1 MRRPKAPSRVT
12 LLLVDSE
19 AGPRRAAAR
28 KLRSRGFRVAQAG
41 GCGQAITLLRAS
53 PPDAVV
59 LDVATDS
66 GAALA
71 TLAKLHAARPRVPVV
86 MLADACE
93 TDIAM
98 HSIELGAVDVL
109 RKPTDIDHLSNRIRG
124 LVASGAA
131 APREKTIAELMIPAS
146 AYRHVY
152 EDEPVQHVI
161 KVLTQSLFA
170 PDPGKLIEKG
180 RRSVL
185 VFSRQ
190 EKFLGCIRLHDIL
203 DLLIAPARREAYQP
217 VEAGMFVAR
226 CKVLGNATAGDLI
239 GEQSFVNEEAPL
251 MEAVLLMVVD
261 GLINI
266 PVLRKGRLVGMLTD
280 RNLLL
285 EICNLATGGITRM
298 S

>member
-1 MRRPKAPSRVT
+1 MGRPAATGRVA
-12 LLLVDSE
+12 LLLIDSE

-28 KLRSRGFRVAQAG
+28 ALRSRRFKVVQAG
-41 GCGQAITLLRAS
+41 GCEQALAQIRSSL
-53 PPDAVV
+53 PDTVV

-71 TLAKLHAARPRVPVV
+71 TLAKLHAARPRLPVI

-124 LVASGAA
+124 MVASGAA

-146 AYRHVY
+146 AYQHVY
-152 EDEPVQHVI
+152 EDEPVRRVI
-161 KVLTQSLFA
+161 KVMTQSLFHA
-170 PDPGKLIEKG
+170 TSGKLTEKG

-203 DLLIAPARREAYQP
+203 DLLIPPARRETYQP
-217 VEAGMFVAR
+217 VETGMFVAR
-226 CKVLGNATAGDLI
+226 CKLLGQTSAGELV
-239 GEQSFVNEEAPL
+239 GEQSFVNVEAPL
-251 MEAVLLMVVD
+251 MQAVQHMVVD

-266 PVLRKGRLVGMLTD
+266 PVLKKGRLVGMLTD

-285 EICNLATGGITRM
+285 EICNLATGGV
-298 S
+298 